1 MVNVSIMTFNIL
13 SILPILVLAGFGMIV
28 LLVDVLSSR
37 KLGGKNSLAYISL
50 IGIITA
56 AILTK
61 NSTSTTLFSFSE
73 TIIIDNYSL
82 FFNFIFLLST
92 GLIIMISH
100 SYIKREEI
108 NYGEYYALILFSTI
122 GMMLMASGADL
133 LNIYIGLEVM
143 SISIYILTGFK
154 RSKLISNE
162 ASLKYF
168 LLGAFATGFLL
179 FGISI
184 IYGTTGTINLNQIAC
199 FIAEKGGKSDPLM
212 LMGMGLIIIGL
223 GFKVA
228 SVPFH
233 AWVPD
238 VYEGAPTAVTAFM
251 SVGPKA
257 AGFAVF
263 LRIFL
268 TAFGS
273 IHYEWQKIIYILAIL
288 TMTTGNIIAIAQV
301 NIKRMLAYSSIAHA
315 GYLLIALVAD
325 NNMGVSG
332 TLFYVLSYTF
342 MNIGAFAIVII
353 LSQKGDEFIQIN
365 DYAGLGLKHPL
376 LAIAMSIFM
385 RSMAGVPPTAGF
397 VGKFYIF
404 SAAIKSGYIGLAII
418 GVINAVISVYYYLR
432 IMVIMY
438 MKDPSREFSPLTIS
452 PLIIAAIVISVIGT
466 LQLGIFPSKVMEMA
480 QQSILILK

>member
-37 KLGGKNSLAYISL
+37 KLGGKNFLAYISL

-143 SISIYILTGFK
+143 SISIYILTGFN

-184 IYGTTGTINLNQIAC
+184 IYGSTGTINLNQIAC
-199 FIAEKGGKSDPLM
+199 FIAEKGGKLDPLM

-228 SVPFH
+228 AVPFH

-315 GYLLIALVAD
+315 GYLLIALVAA

-365 DYAGLGLKHPL
+365 DYAGLG
-376 LAIAMSIFM
+376 
-385 RSMAGVPPTAGF
+385 
-397 VGKFYIF
+397 
-404 SAAIKSGYIGLAII
+404 
-418 GVINAVISVYYYLR
+418 
-432 IMVIMY
+432 
-438 MKDPSREFSPLTIS
+438 
-452 PLIIAAIVISVIGT
+452 
-466 LQLGIFPSKVMEMA
+466 
-480 QQSILILK
+480 

>member
-1 MVNVSIMTFNIL
+1 MINSSIMTFNIL

-228 SVPFH
+228 AVPFH

-385 RSMAGVPPTAGF
+385 LSMAGVPPTAGF

-438 MKDPSREFSPLTIS
+438 MKEPSREFSPLTIS